1 MSKAPDGRLPCG
13 PVVRTLRFHRQ
24 GLGFHP
30 SSGELSPH
38 KLLSSVKIRNHRWRW
53 WDAPGPKWSPCL
65 SPHHRALLSKEE
77 RAELPHE
84 RCSSIGLEEGE
95 GPVLV
100 WGRFPLSSALARPAQ
115 HWNSHNSCHVTR
127 SVPDGTVC
135 GTRLFSGKLCL
146 GGEEPGSPGSEVGQF
161 ASPPK
166 TAVESQG
173 LLGKSP
179 GHWGQCGD
187 SLVPWRRCHP

>member
-1 MSKAPDGRLPCG
+1 MSKAPDGGLPG
-13 PVVRTLRFHRQ
+13 SPVVRTLHFHCQ
-24 GLGFHP
+24 GLRFHP

-38 KLLSSVKIRNHRWRW
+38 KLLSSVKNRNHRWRG
-53 WDAPGPKWSPCL
+53 WDAPGPKWSPCP
-65 SPHHRALLSKEE
+65 SPHHRAFLLQSAEG
-77 RAELPHE
+77 RAPWMR

-100 WGRFPLSSALARPAQ
+100 WGRFPLSSALAGPAQ

-135 GTRLFSGKLCL
+135 GTRLFSGKLCC
-146 GGEEPGSPGSEVGQF
+146 GGEEPGFPGRESPGSEAVHL

-166 TAVESQG
+166 TAARNCCQK
-173 LLGKSP
+173 LLWK
-179 GHWGQCGD
+179 
-187 SLVPWRRCHP
+187 V